1 MKISHNNHS
10 YLSPSKLNS
19 LATVKTTLLSAAS
32 NTDDTYT
39 TTTTTDLVDKLII
52 DKSNVNDNLTS
63 SVNCIDDETNDN
75 ILSTMP
81 TYTEYKSPYRDYLL
95 GVNDNSIDYVDQL
108 NGSSGDTDDAL
119 SLTPKTVAPFR
130 FSDYTLDASSTTI
143 RSTTTASIATPK
155 TPDYLTTDF
164 SPLNRCIQNIDD
176 LLSFTAT
183 HTTTA
188 TTTTSST
195 LNSWNDANSEFA
207 RKELAHT
214 ACSTRKPLLSAQNRF
229 LSLSI
234 SPPLS
239 RRQDMPVLRGTFV
252 SLSEPRSF
260 ASTYPGGGGGGAS
273 GIAGIAHES
282 ENCSLYGS
290 DEEQEDDTQYCRG
303 GYHPVVIG
311 DVFDN
316 RYRVVRKL
324 GWGHFSTVWLCR
336 EILKNNYV
344 ALKVIKSAQ
353 HYTETAADEIRLLE
367 AIRQNESQ
375 HPYCGKIV
383 RLLNH
388 FTIRGVNGVHTCLVF
403 EALGCSLYKLI
414 VKNNF
419 QGLPIKMVKSIIR
432 QVLQG
437 LYYLHAK
444 CGIIHTDIKP
454 ENILLC
460 PNNPD
465 EINRQIDN
473 EITALKERNI
483 KLPVSY
489 VSASTKQKYDRDL
502 SDPDISY
509 SFSNYDSLP
518 AADLSSKNDFDTN
531 SIDSLSIQSDLIEKY
546 MPNASTALSSASG
559 HIKRYKMER
568 KNSQQSQHGKQEL
581 SVASGVNM
589 QCVECDPSLL
599 ELIGDTEICMKIADL
614 GNACYNDHHF
624 TEDIQTRQYR
634 SIEVLLGS
642 EYNYTADIWSTA
654 CLAFELLTGDY
665 LFDPRG
671 SDEYSR
677 DEDHLAHI
685 IELLGNIPPHI
696 IFQGKYGHKYFN
708 SYGNLRNIT
717 KLKPWDLYSV
727 LVDKYNWNSF
737 DAREFTDFLE
747 PMLNFDANTRATAA
761 QCLDHPWLLE
771 ENC

>member
-19 LATVKTTLLSAAS
+19 LSSLKTTLLTPS
-32 NTDDTYT
+32 NTDGTYT
-39 TTTTTDLVDKLII
+39 ANDLDKLII
-52 DKSNVNDNLTS
+52 EKSTDLDNL
-63 SVNCIDDETNDN
+63 NENETNDN
-75 ILSTMP
+75 ILSMP
-81 TYTEYKSPYRDYLL
+81 AYTEYNSPYRDYMLAK
-95 GVNDNSIDYVDQL
+95 NDNNIQYNRSV
-108 NGSSGDTDDAL
+108 DTDDVL
-119 SLTPKTVAPFR
+119 CTPQSANTVTSFR
-130 FSDYTLDASSTTI
+130 FGDYNSDAVLLPSTKIETI
-143 RSTTTASIATPK
+143 SIPTTAIKPT
-155 TPDYLTTDF
+155 TPDFLTKDF
-164 SPLNRCIQNIDD
+164 SQLNRIQNIDD
-176 LLSFTAT
+176 ILSYNTAT
-183 HTTTA
+183 YTTA

-195 LNSWNDANSEFA
+195 LNDSWNDANSEFA
-207 RKELAHT
+207 RKEIAQ
-214 ACSTRKPLLSAQNRF
+214 SVSRSSGNTRNPLLSAQNRF

-260 ASTYPGGGGGGAS
+260 ASTFPSVRAIV
-273 GIAGIAHES
+273 GIVPES

-311 DVFDN
+311 DVFDD

-336 EILKNNYV
+336 EILKDNYV

-375 HPYCGKIV
+375 HPYCEKIV

-419 QGLPIKMVKSIIR
+419 QGLPIIMVKSIIR

-444 CGIIHTDIKP
+444 CDIIHTDIKP

-460 PNNPD
+460 PSNPN

-489 VSASTKQKYDRDL
+489 VSASTKQKYDRDF
-502 SDPDISY
+502 SDPDIS

-531 SIDSLSIQSDLIEKY
+531 SIDSLSIQSDKIDLIERY
-546 MPNASTALSSASG
+546 MPNASASTAALAISG
-559 HIKRYKMER
+559 GGVHIKRYKMER
-568 KNSQQSQHGKQEL
+568 KNSQQSQHGKQESSL
-581 SVASGVNM
+581 ASGVNLNI
-589 QCVECDPSLL
+589 ECDPNLL
-599 ELIGDTEICMKIADL
+599 ELIGDTDICVKIADL

-747 PMLNFDANTRATAA
+747 PMLNFDPNARATAS